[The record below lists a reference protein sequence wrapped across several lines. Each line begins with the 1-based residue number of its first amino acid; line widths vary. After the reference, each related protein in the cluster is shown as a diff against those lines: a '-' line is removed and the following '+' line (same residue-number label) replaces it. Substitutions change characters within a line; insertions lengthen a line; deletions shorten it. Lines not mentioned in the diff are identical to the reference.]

1 MNNKKNALPLLMMF
15 LLFFVIAFATNLNGP
30 FGKILKEQ
38 FEFSNMQSQLGTMIF
53 FLSYLFMGI
62 PSSWLIRAQGYKKA
76 AIIALIIAAV
86 ATLGIYMVGI
96 IALKDPVSNKNLAI
110 YLYLACNFI
119 LGAAMCILN
128 NVVNPMLTVLGSK
141 KGANQRLNFGGA
153 LNSFGGTLA
162 PAIAGLL
169 IGSAASGQISISAV
183 NPLLFLALSIFILVS
198 IGLFFVEIPEPIIA
212 KKIKGEKD
220 QHSALSFRHL
230 KFGIIAIFFYVGL
243 EVSIPNIAFL
253 YMTDPVSSSGLAIQ
267 NGVAGVIVGT
277 YWLLMLIGRLI
288 GGALGKIFSSRQ
300 MIITVS
306 SVAIFLI
313 TVAILI
319 PENIL
324 VKMPAING
332 SFGVEFYLVPFSILL
347 LTLTGLCTSVMW
359 PGIFNLAVDGLGKYT
374 NQGSG
379 LFMTMAFGGGIIPL
393 LQGRIADIIGFQQS
407 YIVPLAAAI
416 IIFLFGFWGYKNI
429 NLNIPIE

>member
-1 MNNKKNALPLLMMF
+1 MNNKKNALPLIMMF

-62 PSSWLIRAQGYKKA
+62 PSSWLIREQGYKKA

-86 ATLGIYMVGI
+86 ATFGIYLVGV
-96 IALKDPVSNKNLAI
+96 IALKNIYANKNLAI

-119 LGAAMCILN
+119 LGASMCILN

-153 LNSFGGTLA
+153 LNSLGGTLA

-169 IGSAASGQISISAV
+169 IGSAASSQISISAV
-183 NPLLFLALSIFILVS
+183 NPLLFLALGIFILVS
-198 IGLFFVEIPEPIIA
+198 IGLFFIEIPEPIIA
-212 KKIKGEKD
+212 RKNSNDKN
-220 QHSALSFRHL
+220 QHSALSFHHL

-253 YMTDPVSSSGLAIQ
+253 YMTDPISNSGLAIQ
-267 NGVAGVIVGT
+267 NSVAGVIVGT
-277 YWLLMLIGRLI
+277 YWFLMLIGRLV
-288 GGALGKIFSSRQ
+288 GGALGKVYTSRQ

-306 SVAIFLI
+306 SVAIFFL
-313 TVAILI
+313 TAAIII

-324 VKMPAING
+324 VKMPAINS
-332 SFGVEFYLVPFSILL
+332 SFGVDFFLVPISILL

-393 LQGRIADIIGFQQS
+393 IQGRIADLVGFQHS
-407 YIVPLAAAI
+407 YIVPLLASVF
-416 IIFLFGFWGYKNI
+416 IFIFGFWGYKNI
-429 NLNIPIE
+429 NLKIPVD